1 MIASLIKVIMESD
14 VEILDFI
21 RHHIIRIFT
30 GVIFIFFLVS
40 IVTFADAPIYTKN
53 QDGSGATKQENLSN
67 TDLSARRDSV
77 ATRILELLNI
87 NASLQRSIQ
96 NNMTDITALQAELLQ
111 IDAAT
116 IKP

>member
-1 MIASLIKVIMESD
+1 MIITALKILSESG
-14 VEILDFI
+14 VEVLDFI
-21 RHHIIRIFT
+21 GRAIKVFIGAAI
-30 GVIFIFFLVS
+30 IFILVGGA
-40 IVTFADAPIYTKN
+40 TFADAPIYIKN
-53 QDGSGATKQENLSN
+53 QDGSGAVRQENLSN